1 MSVLVPVLLILT
13 AVSGCVDA
21 VSFLGLGQVFVANM
35 TGNVV
40 FLGFVAAGS
49 TLIDPISVVT
59 SLTSFLIAAFAAG
72 RWLIRPDLPPRLM
85 IRDFVRLQ
93 IVLFGVAAVLVV
105 SLPGFTVNG
114 GRYAVIALLA
124 FGMGLQVAGVQRLPA
139 AGATRT
145 TVVTTTLTS
154 LVAPSLAPGT
164 SPTPAIRLVLSVIS
178 LAVGAAVS
186 AILLLHVGMVVS
198 LVLAIALLAVAL
210 GSLHLATPEPPSSNS
225 RS

>member
-1 MSVLVPVLLILT
+1 MNMLVPVLLILT

-21 VSFLGLGQVFVANM
+21 VSFLGLGRVFVANM

-59 SLTSFLIAAFAAG
+59 SLASFLIAAFVAG
-72 RWLIRPDLPPRLM
+72 RWLIPPDLPPRLV
-85 IRDFVRLQ
+85 IRGFARLQ
-93 IVLFGVAAVLVV
+93 IVLFGIAAVLVG
-105 SLPGFTVNG
+105 SLPGVTTG
-114 GRYAVIALLA
+114 GGKYAVIALLA
-124 FGMGLQVAGVQRLPA
+124 FGMGLQAAGVQRLPA
-139 AGATRT
+139 AGLTRT

-164 SPTPAIRLVLSVIS
+164 SPTPAIRLVLSVVA
-178 LAVGAAVS
+178 LAVGATVS
-186 AILLLHVGMVVS
+186 GILLLHVGMVAS
-198 LVLAIALLAVAL
+198 LVLATALVAVAL
-210 GSLHLATPEPPSSNS
+210 GSLQLATPEPPGSDA